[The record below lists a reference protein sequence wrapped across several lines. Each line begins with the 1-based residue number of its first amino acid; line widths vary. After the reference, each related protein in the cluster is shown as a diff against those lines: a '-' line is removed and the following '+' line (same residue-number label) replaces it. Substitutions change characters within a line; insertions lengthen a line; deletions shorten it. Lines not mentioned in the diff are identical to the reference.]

1 MEQRSFYRSYG
12 FADKLV
18 EGAMLRLE
26 HTVEYDHFYRDVPEM
41 AELTVLS
48 EAELLKRRKASVKL
62 EKDIYAKAQ
71 NSTKEWETRAAQTLL
86 LDKALEYVRTPTVE
100 HTSNEWKQ
108 QADGGWEISNLVYK
122 MSYRIW
128 EDTEGD
134 KKGSWLVSWKLE
146 MNRPP
151 RPSTEKMFYPGD
163 PTVAEQK
170 KKRYDTFDAAQH
182 YIQGRFDLYTPLFME
197 LCPPIPDKF
206 KDIFRINGSLLPGYT
221 IAPPEKMKP
230 DKDAV
235 DALLDCLGD
244 EDIAVPEASAQ
255 EAPEQEVPAQEAK
268 PSATPSKG
276 SKSDKAPAPF
286 KCKPGRQNTKKSTH
300 KKKPAPQR

>member
-71 NSTKEWETRAAQTLL
+71 NSTKEWETQAAQTLL

-108 QADGGWEISNLVYK
+108 QADGGWEISNFVYK

-146 MNRPP
+146 MNRPS

-255 EAPEQEVPAQEAK
+255 EVPEQETSAPVIPPQEAK
-268 PSATPSKG
+268 PSA
-276 SKSDKAPAPF
+276 APF
-286 KCKPGRQNTKKSTH
+286 KRKPPSRSGKKTARG
-300 KKKPAPQR
+300 KKKTAPER

>member
-1 MEQRSFYRSYG
+1 MEQRSFYHAYG
-12 FADKLV
+12 EYIDELT
-18 EGAMLRLE
+18 EGAKLKLE

-41 AELTVLS
+41 APLVVLS

-62 EKDIYAKAQ
+62 EKGIYAKAQ
-71 NSTKEWETRAAQTLL
+71 DSIKEWETQAAQTLL

-255 EAPEQEVPAQEAK
+255 EAPEQEAK
-268 PSATPSKG
+268 PSA
-276 SKSDKAPAPF
+276 APF
-286 KCKPGRQNTKKSTH
+286 KRKPPSRSGKKTARG
-300 KKKPAPQR
+300 KKKTAPER

>member
-18 EGAMLRLE
+18 EGAMLKLE

-41 AELTVLS
+41 AELTILP
-48 EAELLKRRKASVKL
+48 EASMKL
-62 EKDIYAKAQ
+62 EKGIYAKAQ
-71 NSTKEWETRAAQTLL
+71 DSIKEWETQAAQTLL

-134 KKGSWLVSWKLE
+134 KKGLWLVSWKLE

-255 EAPEQEVPAQEAK
+255 KAPEQEAK

-276 SKSDKAPAPF
+276 FKSDKAPAPF
-286 KCKPGRQNTKKSTH
+286 KCKPGHRNTKKSTR
-300 KKKPAPQR
+300 KRKPAPER

>member
-18 EGAMLRLE
+18 EGAMLKLE

-48 EAELLKRRKASVKL
+48 EAELLKRRKASMKL
-62 EKDIYAKAQ
+62 EKGIYAKAQ
-71 NSTKEWETRAAQTLL
+71 DSIKEWETQAAQTLL

-134 KKGSWLVSWKLE
+134 KKDCGWFPGS
-146 MNRPP
+146 
-151 RPSTEKMFYPGD
+151 
-163 PTVAEQK
+163 
-170 KKRYDTFDAAQH
+170 
-182 YIQGRFDLYTPLFME
+182 
-197 LCPPIPDKF
+197 
-206 KDIFRINGSLLPGYT
+206 
-221 IAPPEKMKP
+221 
-230 DKDAV
+230 
-235 DALLDCLGD
+235 
-244 EDIAVPEASAQ
+244 
-255 EAPEQEVPAQEAK
+255 
-268 PSATPSKG
+268 
-276 SKSDKAPAPF
+276 
-286 KCKPGRQNTKKSTH
+286 
-300 KKKPAPQR
+300 